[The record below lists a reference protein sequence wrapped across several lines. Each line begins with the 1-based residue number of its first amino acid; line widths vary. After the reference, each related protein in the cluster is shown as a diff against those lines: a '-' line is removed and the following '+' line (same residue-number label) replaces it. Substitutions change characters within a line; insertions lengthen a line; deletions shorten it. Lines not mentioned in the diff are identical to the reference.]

1 MLIRAIHA
9 NLAQIFLHLP
19 NMAFKDTLL
28 YVGKA
33 VLFGLI
39 MAAVFL
45 FVTPLL
51 TNNDTS
57 NLFFQKR
64 GDNGFELSFSRAVRR
79 AAPAVVNIY
88 SLSVNPNQPL
98 NSGSL
103 QGLGSGVIMSK
114 EGYILTNYH
123 VIKKADEIVVA
134 LQDGR
139 KFTSEVVGSDPV
151 TDLAV
156 LKVEVKVEGDTLPI
170 VPINLGVPAQV
181 GDVVLAIGNPYNLG
195 QTITQGIIS
204 ATGRNGLSSGYLDF
218 LQTDAAINAGNSGGA
233 LIDTSGQ
240 LIGIN
245 TAAFQV
251 GEEGGGHGIN
261 FAIPIKLAHSIM
273 SKLIKNG
280 RVIRGALGITGEP
293 ISTVMAQILN
303 LPDLTGVMIT
313 GIDAKG
319 PAAQAQLTPRD
330 VITKYEDEVVP
341 GVEML
346 MDRIA
351 ETPPGKQVTMTIIR
365 QGKYF
370 EVPVTIGEKLSEDQ
384 Q

>member
-1 MLIRAIHA
+1 MTL
-9 NLAQIFLHLP
+9 
-19 NMAFKDTLL
+19 KDSVL
-28 YVGKA
+28 YVTKA
-33 VLFGLI
+33 IFFGLI

-45 FVTPLL
+45 VITPFL
-51 TNNDTS
+51 TNNGQQNS
-57 NLFFQKR
+57 FFQSR
-64 GDNGFELSFSRAVRR
+64 GKNGIELSFSQAVRR

-88 SLSVNPNQPL
+88 SLSVDQGRPL

-139 KFTSEVVGSDPV
+139 KFTSEVVGSDSV

-156 LKVEVKVEGDTLPI
+156 LKIEGDTLPV
-170 VPINLGVPAQV
+170 VPINLDIPAQV

-251 GEEGGGHGIN
+251 GGEGGGHGIN

-273 SKLIKNG
+273 GKLIKDG

-293 ISTVMAQILN
+293 INPVMAQILN
-303 LPDLTGVMIT
+303 LPDLTGVMVT
-313 GIDAKG
+313 EIDHQG
-319 PAAQAQLTPRD
+319 PAAKAKLRPRD
-330 VITKYEDEVVP
+330 VITKFNDEIVP

-351 ETPPGKQVTMTIIR
+351 ETPPGTQVSMTIIR
-365 QGKYF
+365 EGKAYQ
-370 EVPVTIGEKLSEDQ
+370 VPVTIGENVADN
-384 Q
+384 

>member
-1 MLIRAIHA
+1 MIIKDALI
-9 NLAQIFLHLP
+9 
-19 NMAFKDTLL
+19 

-33 VLFGLI
+33 ILFGLI
-39 MAAVFL
+39 MAAVIIFIL
-45 FVTPLL
+45 PLITGQSL
-51 TNNDTS
+51 TNGITERVSSS
-57 NLFFQKR
+57 NS
-64 GDNGFELSFSRAVRR
+64 ELSFSKAVRR

-88 SLSVNPNQPL
+88 SLSIDQSKPL
-98 NSGSL
+98 NPGSL

-123 VIKKADEIVVA
+123 VIKRADEIVVA

-139 KFTSEVVGSDPV
+139 KFTSEVVGSDPE

-156 LKVEVKVEGDTLPI
+156 LKVEGDNLPV
-170 VPINLGVPAQV
+170 VPLNLNIPARV

-233 LIDTSGQ
+233 LIDTTGQ

-245 TAAFQV
+245 TAAFQI
-251 GEEGGGHGIN
+251 GGEGGGHGIN

-273 SKLIKNG
+273 GKLIKNG
-280 RVIRGALGITGEP
+280 RVIRGALGIGGDAVGP
-293 ISTVMAQILN
+293 VMAQILN
-303 LPDLTGVMIT
+303 IPDLTGVMIT
-313 GIDAKG
+313 EIDPNG
-319 PAAQAQLTPRD
+319 PAAKAKLRPRD
-330 VITKYEDEVVP
+330 VITKFEGESIP

-351 ETPPGKQVTMTIIR
+351 ETPPGKQVMMTVIR
-365 QGKYF
+365 EGKSY
-370 EVPVTIGEKLSEDQ
+370 EVPVVIAEKPVHNN
-384 Q
+384 

>member
-1 MLIRAIHA
+1 MAI
-9 NLAQIFLHLP
+9 
-19 NMAFKDTLL
+19 KDTLL

-33 VLFGLI
+33 VTFGLI

-51 TNNDTS
+51 TDYGSS

-64 GDNGFELSFSRAVRR
+64 GDNGFELSFSKAVRR

-88 SLSVNPNQPL
+88 SLSVNRNQPL

-123 VIKKADEIVVA
+123 VVKKADEIVVA

-156 LKVEVKVEGDTLPI
+156 LKVEGDTLPI

-245 TAAFQV
+245 TAAFQI
-251 GEEGGGHGIN
+251 GGEGGGHGIN

-273 SKLIKNG
+273 GKLIKDG

-293 ISTVMAQILN
+293 VGPVIAQILN
-303 LPDLTGVMIT
+303 LPDLTGVVIT
-313 GIDAKG
+313 GVDPHG
-319 PAAQAQLTPRD
+319 PAAQAQLQARD
-330 VITKYEDEVVP
+330 VITKFEGEAVP

-351 ETPPGKQVTMTIIR
+351 ESTPNKQVTMTIIR
-365 QGKYF
+365 KGKVYD
-370 EVPVTIGEKLSEDQ
+370 VPVTIGENVVEETE
-384 Q
+384 

>member
-1 MLIRAIHA
+1 MTLKDCIIYVTKAI
-9 NLAQIFLHLP
+9 F
-19 NMAFKDTLL
+19 
-28 YVGKA
+28 
-33 VLFGLI
+33 FGLI

-45 FVTPLL
+45 VITPLL
-51 TNNDTS
+51 STNGQQKS
-57 NLFFQKR
+57 FFQSR
-64 GDNGFELSFSRAVRR
+64 GQNSVELSFSQAVRR

-88 SLSVNPNQPL
+88 SLSVEQGRPL

-103 QGLGSGVIMSK
+103 QGLGSGVIMSE

-123 VIKKADEIVVA
+123 VIKKADEIVIA

-139 KFTSEVVGSDPV
+139 KFTSEVVGSDSV

-156 LKVEVKVEGDTLPI
+156 LKIEGDNLPV
-170 VPINLGVPAQV
+170 VPINLDIPPQV

-251 GEEGGGHGIN
+251 GGEGGGHGIN

-273 SKLIKNG
+273 GKLVKDG

-293 ISTVMAQILN
+293 INPVMAQILN
-303 LPDLTGVMIT
+303 LPDLTGVIVT
-313 GIDAKG
+313 EVDHRG
-319 PAAQAQLTPRD
+319 PAAKAKLQPSD
-330 VITKYEDEVVP
+330 VITKFNDESVP

-351 ETPPGKQVTMTIIR
+351 ETPPGTQVIMTVIR
-365 QGKYF
+365 KGKAYQ
-370 EVPVTIGEKLSEDQ
+370 VPVIIGENLSNR
-384 Q
+384 

>member
-1 MLIRAIHA
+1 MII
-9 NLAQIFLHLP
+9 
-19 NMAFKDTLL
+19 KDTLI

-39 MAAVFL
+39 MAVVII
-45 FVTPLL
+45 FVLPLITGQSI
-51 TNNDTS
+51 TNGLSSRVSTS
-57 NLFFQKR
+57 SS
-64 GDNGFELSFSRAVRR
+64 ELSFSTAVRR

-88 SLSVNPNQPL
+88 SLSIDQSKPL
-98 NSGSL
+98 NPGSL

-123 VIKKADEIVVA
+123 VIKRADEIVVA

-139 KFTSEVVGSDPV
+139 KFTSEVVGSDPE

-156 LKVEVKVEGDTLPI
+156 LKVEGDNLPI
-170 VPINLGVPAQV
+170 VPVNLNVPARV

-233 LIDTSGQ
+233 LIDTTGQ

-245 TAAFQV
+245 TAAFQI
-251 GEEGGGHGIN
+251 GGEGGGHGIN

-273 SKLIKNG
+273 GKLIKNG
-280 RVIRGALGITGEP
+280 RVIRGALGIGGEAVGP
-293 ISTVMAQILN
+293 VMAQILN
-303 LPDLTGVMIT
+303 LPDLTGVVIT
-313 GIDAKG
+313 SIDRNG
-319 PAAQAQLTPRD
+319 PAAHAKLQPRD
-330 VITKYEDEVVP
+330 VITKYEGESIP

-351 ETPPGKQVTMTIIR
+351 ETTPGKKVMMTVIR
-365 QGKYF
+365 DGKSF
-370 EVPVTIGEKLSEDQ
+370 EVPVIIAEKPVHYN
-384 Q
+384 

>member
-1 MLIRAIHA
+1 MTI
-9 NLAQIFLHLP
+9 
-19 NMAFKDTLL
+19 KDTLL
-28 YVGKA
+28 YLGKA

-39 MAAVFL
+39 MAAAFL
-45 FVTPLL
+45 FITHYFESKNLGSSLL
-51 TNNDTS
+51 QTRGNNTV
-57 NLFFQKR
+57 
-64 GDNGFELSFSRAVRR
+64 ELSFAKAVRR

-88 SLSVNPNQPL
+88 SLSIDQSRPL

-139 KFTSEVVGSDPV
+139 KFTSEVVGFDPE
-151 TDLAV
+151 TDLSV
-156 LKVEVKVEGDTLPI
+156 LKIEGDNLPN
-170 VPINLGVPAQV
+170 VPVNLDSPPQV

-204 ATGRNGLSSGYLDF
+204 ATGRNGLSSNYLDF

-233 LIDTSGQ
+233 LIDTNGS

-251 GEEGGGHGIN
+251 GGEGGGHGIN

-273 SKLIKNG
+273 EKLIKNG
-280 RVIRGALGITGEP
+280 RVIRGALGISGEP
-293 ISTVMAQILN
+293 INPVVAQILN
-303 LPDLTGVMIT
+303 LPDLRGVLITGVDPT
-313 GIDAKG
+313 G
-319 PAAQAQLTPRD
+319 PAARAQLIPRD
-330 VITKYEDEVVP
+330 VIVKYDGEDVP

-351 ETPPGKQVTMTIIR
+351 ETTPGKKVMLSVIR
-365 QGKYF
+365 QGKQQ
-370 EVPVTIGEKLSEDQ
+370 EVQVVIDEKAVVDK
-384 Q
+384 

>member
-1 MLIRAIHA
+1 MII
-9 NLAQIFLHLP
+9 
-19 NMAFKDTLL
+19 KDTLI

-33 VLFGLI
+33 ILFGLI
-39 MAAVFL
+39 MAAVII
-45 FVTPLL
+45 FVLPLITGQSL
-51 TNNDTS
+51 TNGITS
-57 NLFFQKR
+57 RVSTSSN
-64 GDNGFELSFSRAVRR
+64 ELSFSKAVRR

-88 SLSVNPNQPL
+88 SLSIDQSKPL
-98 NSGSL
+98 NPGSL

-139 KFTSEVVGSDPV
+139 KFTSEVVGSDPE

-156 LKVEVKVEGDTLPI
+156 LKVEGDNLPV
-170 VPINLGVPAQV
+170 VPVSLEIPARV

-233 LIDTSGQ
+233 LIDTTGQ

-245 TAAFQV
+245 TAAFQI
-251 GEEGGGHGIN
+251 GGEGGGHGIN

-273 SKLIKNG
+273 GKLIKNG
-280 RVIRGALGITGEP
+280 RVIRGALGIGGEP
-293 ISTVMAQILN
+293 VGPVMAQILN
-303 LPDLTGVMIT
+303 LPDLTGVVIT
-313 GIDAKG
+313 SIDRNG
-319 PAAQAQLTPRD
+319 PAAQAKLQPRD
-330 VITKYEDEVVP
+330 VITKYEGESIP

-351 ETPPGKQVTMTIIR
+351 ETTPGKKVMMTVIR
-365 QGKYF
+365 DGKSY
-370 EVPVTIGEKLSEDQ
+370 EVPVVIAEKPVHYN
-384 Q
+384 

>member
-1 MLIRAIHA
+1 MIL
-9 NLAQIFLHLP
+9 
-19 NMAFKDTLL
+19 KDSII
-28 YVGKA
+28 YVTKA
-33 VLFGLI
+33 VFFGLI

-45 FVTPLL
+45 VITPLL
-51 TNNDTS
+51 SNNGQQKS
-57 NLFFQKR
+57 FFQSR
-64 GDNGFELSFSRAVRR
+64 GQSTIELSFSQAVRR

-88 SLSVNPNQPL
+88 SLSVDRGRPL

-139 KFTSEVVGSDPV
+139 KFTSEVVGSDSV

-156 LKVEVKVEGDTLPI
+156 LKIEGDNLPV
-170 VPINLGVPAQV
+170 VPINLELPPQV

-251 GEEGGGHGIN
+251 GGEGGGHGIN

-273 SKLIKNG
+273 GKLIKDG

-293 ISTVMAQILN
+293 INPVMAQILN
-303 LPDLTGVMIT
+303 LPDLTGVMVT
-313 GIDAKG
+313 EVDHQG
-319 PAAQAQLTPRD
+319 PAARAKLQPRD
-330 VITKYEDEVVP
+330 VITKFNDEAVP
-341 GVEML
+341 GVDML

-351 ETPPGKQVTMTIIR
+351 ETPPGTQVTMTVIR
-365 QGKYF
+365 KGKAYQL
-370 EVPVTIGEKLSEDQ
+370 PVTIGENLSR
-384 Q
+384 

>member
-1 MLIRAIHA
+1 MIIKDALI
-9 NLAQIFLHLP
+9 
-19 NMAFKDTLL
+19 

-33 VLFGLI
+33 IIFGLI
-39 MAAVFL
+39 MAAVII
-45 FVTPLL
+45 FVLPLITGQSL
-51 TNNDTS
+51 TNGITS
-57 NLFFQKR
+57 RVSTSSN
-64 GDNGFELSFSRAVRR
+64 ELSFSKAVRR

-88 SLSVNPNQPL
+88 SLSIDQSKPL
-98 NSGSL
+98 NPGSL
-103 QGLGSGVIMSK
+103 QGLGSGVIMSS

-123 VIKKADEIVVA
+123 VIKRADEIVVA

-139 KFTSEVVGSDPV
+139 KFTSEVVGSDPE

-156 LKVEVKVEGDTLPI
+156 LKVEGDNLPV
-170 VPINLGVPAQV
+170 VPVSLDIPARV

-233 LIDTSGQ
+233 LIDTAGQ

-245 TAAFQV
+245 TAAFQI
-251 GEEGGGHGIN
+251 GGEGGGHGIN

-273 SKLIKNG
+273 GKLIKNG
-280 RVIRGALGITGEP
+280 RVIRGALGISGEAVGP
-293 ISTVMAQILN
+293 VMAQILN
-303 LPDLTGVMIT
+303 IPDLTGVVIT
-313 GIDAKG
+313 EIDPNG
-319 PAAQAQLTPRD
+319 PAAKAKLQPRD
-330 VITKYEDEVVP
+330 VITKYEGESIP

-351 ETPPGKQVTMTIIR
+351 ETTPGKQVMMTVIR
-365 QGKYF
+365 EGKSY
-370 EVPVTIGEKLSEDQ
+370 EVPVVIGEKPVHYN
-384 Q
+384 

>member
-1 MLIRAIHA
+1 MAI
-9 NLAQIFLHLP
+9 
-19 NMAFKDTLL
+19 KDTLL
-28 YVGKA
+28 YIGKA
-33 VLFGLI
+33 VTFGLI
-39 MAAVFL
+39 MAAVFIIITSL
-45 FVTPLL
+45 IP
-51 TNNDTS
+51 NNDAS
-57 NLFFQKR
+57 SMFFQKR
-64 GDNGFELSFSRAVRR
+64 GDNRFELSFSTAVRR

-88 SLSVNPNQPL
+88 SLSVDRDQPL

-103 QGLGSGVIMSK
+103 QGLGSGVIMS
-114 EGYILTNYH
+114 EQGFILTNYH

-156 LKVEVKVEGDTLPI
+156 LKIEGDTLPI
-170 VPINLGVPAQV
+170 APINLATPAQV

-195 QTITQGIIS
+195 QTITQGIVS

-245 TAAFQV
+245 TASYQIND
-251 GEEGGGHGIN
+251 EGGGHGIN

-280 RVIRGALGITGEP
+280 RVIRGELGITGKPVEQV
-293 ISTVMAQILN
+293 TAQILN
-303 LPDLTGVMIT
+303 LPNLTGIEIT
-313 GIDAKG
+313 EVDPKG
-319 PAAQAQLTPRD
+319 PAAKAQLQAGD
-330 VITKYEDEVVP
+330 IITQFEGERVP

-351 ETPPGKQVTMTIIR
+351 ESTPNEQIIMTVIR
-365 QGKYF
+365 QGKIHN
-370 EVPVTIGEKLSEDQ
+370 VPVTIREKSIQETK
-384 Q
+384 

>member
-1 MLIRAIHA
+1 MTL
-9 NLAQIFLHLP
+9 
-19 NMAFKDTLL
+19 KDTAI
-28 YVGKA
+28 YIGKA
-33 VLFGLI
+33 VFFGLI
-39 MAAVFL
+39 MAGVFL
-45 FVTPLL
+45 ILTPLL
-51 TNNDTS
+51 TGQDSNG
-57 NLFFQKR
+57 NLFQSR
-64 GDNGFELSFSRAVRR
+64 GKQGIELSFSHAVRR

-88 SLSVNPNQPL
+88 SLSIDQNQPL
-98 NSGSL
+98 NSGAL

-114 EGYILTNYH
+114 AGYILTNYH

-156 LKVEVKVEGDTLPI
+156 LKIEGDSLPI
-170 VPINLGVPAQV
+170 VPINLEIPAKV

-204 ATGRNGLSSGYLDF
+204 ATGRNGLSSRYLDF

-251 GEEGGGHGIN
+251 GGEGGGHGIN

-273 SKLIKNG
+273 GKLIKDG

-293 ISTVMAQILN
+293 INPVMAQILN
-303 LPDLTGVMIT
+303 LPDLTGVLIT
-313 GIDAKG
+313 DIDRQG
-319 PAAQAQLTPRD
+319 PAAFAKLRPSD
-330 VITKYEDEVVP
+330 VITKFNDEVVP

-351 ETPPGKQVTMTIIR
+351 ETPPGTKVTMTIIR
-365 QGKYF
+365 NGQYF
-370 EVPVTIGEKLSEDQ
+370 DVPVTIGESI
-384 Q
+384 

>member
-1 MLIRAIHA
+1 MTL
-9 NLAQIFLHLP
+9 
-19 NMAFKDTLL
+19 KDTVI
-28 YVGKA
+28 YIAKA

-45 FVTPLL
+45 VITPLI
-51 TNNDTS
+51 TGNN
-57 NLFFQKR
+57 NQNNFFQHR
-64 GDNGFELSFSRAVRR
+64 GQNGIELSFSKAVRR

-88 SLSVNPNQPL
+88 SLSIDQSRPL
-98 NSGSL
+98 NSGAL

-139 KFTSEVVGSDPV
+139 KFTSEVVGSDSV

-156 LKVEVKVEGDTLPI
+156 LKIEGDALPV
-170 VPINLGVPAQV
+170 VPINLDIPAQV

-245 TAAFQV
+245 TAAFQI
-251 GEEGGGHGIN
+251 GGEGGGHGIN

-273 SKLIKNG
+273 GKLIKDG

-293 ISTVMAQILN
+293 INPVMAQILN
-303 LPDLTGVMIT
+303 LPDLTGVMVT
-313 GIDAKG
+313 GVDHQG
-319 PAAQAQLTPRD
+319 PAAQAKLRPRD
-330 VITKYEDEVVP
+330 VITKFNDETVP

-351 ETPPGKQVTMTIIR
+351 ETPPGTQVTMTIIR
-365 QGKYF
+365 SGKYYQ
-370 EVPVTIGEKLSEDQ
+370 VPVTIGENLNNE
-384 Q
+384 

>member
-1 MLIRAIHA
+1 
-9 NLAQIFLHLP
+9 
-19 NMAFKDTLL
+19 MALKDTLL

-33 VLFGLI
+33 VIFGLI

-51 TNNDTS
+51 TNQDSS
-57 NLFFQKR
+57 NLFIQKR
-64 GDNGFELSFSRAVRR
+64 GDNGFELSFSKAVRR

-88 SLSVNPNQPL
+88 SLSVNRDQPL

-103 QGLGSGVIMSK
+103 QGLGSGVIMSN

-123 VIKKADEIVVA
+123 VIKNADEIVVA

-139 KFTSEVVGSDPV
+139 KFTSEVVGSDSI

-156 LKVEVKVEGDTLPI
+156 LKIEGGNLPI
-170 VPINLGVPAQV
+170 VPINLDVPALV

-251 GEEGGGHGIN
+251 GGEGGGHGIN

-273 SKLIKNG
+273 GKLIKDG

-293 ISTVMAQILN
+293 ISSVMAQILN

-313 GIDAKG
+313 GVDPQG
-319 PAAQAQLTPRD
+319 PAAQAQLAPRD
-330 VITKYEDEVVP
+330 VITKYEGEVVP

-351 ETPPGKQVTMTIIR
+351 ETTPGKQITMTIIR
-365 QGKYF
+365 KGKYY
-370 EVPVTIGEKLSEDQ
+370 EVPVTIGENLSAGEQ
-384 Q
+384 

>member
-1 MLIRAIHA
+1 M
-9 NLAQIFLHLP
+9 N
-19 NMAFKDTLL
+19 FKDTIL
-28 YVGKA
+28 YLTKA
-33 VLFGLI
+33 VVFGLV
-39 MAAVFL
+39 MAAAFL
-45 FVTPLL
+45 FVTSITQNSNFNNGL
-51 TNNDTS
+51 TTTQHRN
-57 NLFFQKR
+57 
-64 GDNGFELSFSRAVRR
+64 ELSFAKAVRR

-88 SLSVNPNQPL
+88 SLSLDQNSPL
-98 NSGSL
+98 NSSSL
-103 QGLGSGVIMSK
+103 QGLGSGVIMSA

-123 VIKKADEIVVA
+123 VIKKADEIVIA

-151 TDLAV
+151 TDLTV
-156 LKVEVKVEGDTLPI
+156 LKIEGDNLPV
-170 VPINLGVPAQV
+170 VPINLNNPARV

-233 LIDTSGQ
+233 LIDTGGE

-261 FAIPIKLAHSIM
+261 FAIPLKLAHSIM
-273 SKLIKNG
+273 GKLIKNG
-280 RVIRGALGITGEP
+280 RVIRGALGISGEP
-293 ISTVMAQILN
+293 LSPVMAQILN
-303 LPDLTGVMIT
+303 LPDLKGVLINSV
-313 GIDAKG
+313 DPQG
-319 PAAQAQLTPRD
+319 PAATAKLLRRD
-330 VITKYEDEVVP
+330 VIISYGEESVP

-351 ETPPGKQVTMTIIR
+351 ETPPGDKVTMTIIR
-365 QGKYF
+365 EGKSYD
-370 EVPVTIGEKLSEDQ
+370 VPVIIGEKVAELE
-384 Q
+384 

>member
-1 MLIRAIHA
+1 MPL
-9 NLAQIFLHLP
+9 
-19 NMAFKDTLL
+19 KDTFI
-28 YVGKA
+28 YIGKA
-33 VLFGLI
+33 VTFGLI

-45 FVTPLL
+45 VVTPFIA
-51 TNNDTS
+51 NNGS
-57 NLFFQKR
+57 NNLFFQKR
-64 GDNGFELSFSRAVRR
+64 GDSGFELSFSKAVRR

-88 SLSVNPNQPL
+88 SLSVNRNQPL

-103 QGLGSGVIMSK
+103 QGLGSGVIMSG

-156 LKVEVKVEGDTLPI
+156 LKVEGDSLPI

-251 GEEGGGHGIN
+251 GGEGGGHGIN

-273 SKLIKNG
+273 SKLIKDG
-280 RVIRGALGITGEP
+280 RVIRGALGISGEP
-293 ISTVMAQILN
+293 ISPVMAQILN
-303 LPDLTGVMIT
+303 LPDLTGVVIT
-313 GIDAKG
+313 DVDPNG
-319 PAAQAQLTPRD
+319 PAAQAQLQPRD
-330 VITKYEDEVVP
+330 VITQYEGEDIP

-351 ETPPGKQVTMTIIR
+351 ETPPGKQVSMRIIR
-365 QGKYF
+365 KGNPYD
-370 EVPVTIGEKLSEDQ
+370 VPVIIGENSNNLE
-384 Q
+384 

>member
-1 MLIRAIHA
+1 
-9 NLAQIFLHLP
+9 
-19 NMAFKDTLL
+19 MALKDTFIYL
-28 YVGKA
+28 GKA
-33 VLFGLI
+33 ITFGLI

-45 FVTPLL
+45 VVTPFF
-51 TNNDTS
+51 TNNTNGD
-57 NLFFQKR
+57 LFFQKR
-64 GDNGFELSFSRAVRR
+64 GDNGFELSFSKAVRR

-88 SLSVNPNQPL
+88 SLSVNRNQPL

-103 QGLGSGVIMSK
+103 QGLGSGVIMSS

-156 LKVEVKVEGDTLPI
+156 LKIEGDGLPI

-251 GEEGGGHGIN
+251 GGEGGGHGIN

-273 SKLIKNG
+273 SKLIKDG
-280 RVIRGALGITGEP
+280 RVIRGALGISGEP
-293 ISTVMAQILN
+293 ISPVMAQILN
-303 LPDLTGVMIT
+303 LPDLTGVVIT
-313 GIDAKG
+313 DVDPNG
-319 PAAQAQLTPRD
+319 PAAQAQLQPRD
-330 VITKYEDEVVP
+330 VITQYEGEDIP

-351 ETPPGKQVTMTIIR
+351 ETPPGKQVSMRIIR
-365 QGKYF
+365 KGTPYD
-370 EVPVTIGEKLSEDQ
+370 VPVIIGENSNNQE
-384 Q
+384 

>member
-1 MLIRAIHA
+1 MAI
-9 NLAQIFLHLP
+9 
-19 NMAFKDTLL
+19 KDTLL

-33 VLFGLI
+33 VTFGLI
-39 MAAVFL
+39 MAAVFIL
-45 FVTPLL
+45 VTPLL
-51 TNNDTS
+51 TNTPS

-64 GDNGFELSFSRAVRR
+64 GDNGLELSFSKAVRR

-88 SLSVNPNQPL
+88 SLSVNRNQPL

-139 KFTSEVVGSDPV
+139 KFTAEVVGSDPV

-170 VPINLGVPAQV
+170 VPLNLGVPAQV
-181 GDVVLAIGNPYNLG
+181 GDVVLAIGNPYNIG

-251 GEEGGGHGIN
+251 GGEGGGHGIN

-273 SKLIKNG
+273 GKLIKDG

-293 ISTVMAQILN
+293 VGPVIAQILN
-303 LPDLTGVMIT
+303 LPDLAGVVIT
-313 GIDAKG
+313 AVDPNG
-319 PAAQAQLTPRD
+319 PAAKAQLQPRD
-330 VITKYEDEVVP
+330 VITKFEGELVP

-351 ETPPGKQVTMTIIR
+351 ESAPNQQVTMTIIR
-365 QGKYF
+365 KGKVYN
-370 EVPVTIGEKLSEDQ
+370 VPVTIGENVTEDAE
-384 Q
+384 

>member
-1 MLIRAIHA
+1 MQLTMLILLTFFDITPAMTI
-9 NLAQIFLHLP
+9 
-19 NMAFKDTLL
+19 KDTLL
-28 YVGKA
+28 YLGKA
-33 VLFGLI
+33 TLFGLI
-39 MAAVFL
+39 MAAIFL
-45 FVTPLL
+45 LVTRYFDSHNLS
-51 TNNDTS
+51 NN
-57 NLFFQKR
+57 LIQAR
-64 GDNGFELSFSRAVRR
+64 GNNTVELSFAKAVRR

-88 SLSVNPNQPL
+88 SLSIDQGKPL

-139 KFTSEVVGSDPV
+139 KFTSEVVGFDPE
-151 TDLAV
+151 TDLSV
-156 LKVEVKVEGDTLPI
+156 LKIEGDNLPI
-170 VPINLGVPAQV
+170 VPVNLDSPPQV

-233 LIDTSGQ
+233 LIDTNGS

-251 GEEGGGHGIN
+251 GGEGGGHGIN

-273 SKLIKNG
+273 GKLIKNG
-280 RVIRGALGITGEP
+280 RVIRGALGISGEP
-293 ISTVMAQILN
+293 INPVFAQILN
-303 LPDLTGVMIT
+303 LPDLKGVLVTGV
-313 GIDAKG
+313 DPSG
-319 PAAQAQLTPRD
+319 PAARAQLMPRD
-330 VITKYEDEVVP
+330 VIIKYNDEEVP
-341 GVEML
+341 GLEML

-351 ETPPGKQVTMTIIR
+351 ETTPGKKVMMTIIR
-365 QGKYF
+365 QGKTQ
-370 EVPVTIGEKLSEDQ
+370 ELPVIIGEKAVIDN
-384 Q
+384 